1 MPLLHCVL
9 GRLLGT
15 FWNPV
20 TANVYDGDSGS
31 RKSLGPS
38 VFKFRPLE
46 AKASGGMVGEVLN
59 RC

>member
-1 MPLLHCVL
+1 MGVLCLAPQVFMPLLHCVL

-31 RKSLGPS
+31 GKSLGPS
-38 VFKFRPLE
+38 AGDWHCFLV
-46 AKASGGMVGEVLN
+46 V
-59 RC
+59 